1 MDFPLL
7 WRRKWLSTCRTIGLI
22 QGGLAMRD
30 ESKKSLWRHMFMFLG
45 LMALVILSAI
55 YKGM

>member
-1 MDFPLL
+1 
-7 WRRKWLSTCRTIGLI
+7 
-22 QGGLAMRD
+22 MRD